1 MSLAI
6 ELLSA
11 RPQHVDT
18 LARWHYREWGDL
30 MADWSAADAQQEL
43 ADHAGRETLPT
54 TLVATRG
61 EELLGS
67 VSLLAVDAVQ
77 FDDLG
82 PWLGSLYVRPDARG
96 VGLGRHL
103 VEAAVALAARHG
115 VDRLFLFTIAHR
127 PWYESLGWEWQ
138 EDRQLFGY
146 TVAIMAISPVEPL
159 LH

>member
-1 MSLAI
+1 MSIAI
-6 ELLSA
+6 ELLSS

-18 LARWHYREWGDL
+18 LARWHHREWGDL
-30 MADWSAADAQQEL
+30 MADWSAADAQREL
-43 ADHAGRETLPT
+43 ADHAGRQTLPT

-103 VEAAVALAARHG
+103 VEAAVGFAARHR
-115 VDRLFLFTIAHR
+115 VDRLFLFTVEHR
-127 PWYESLGWEWQ
+127 AWYESLGWEWQ
-138 EDRQLFGY
+138 EDRPLFGHS
-146 TVAIMAISPVEPL
+146 VAIMAITPGLPVM
-159 LH
+159 H